1 MVKYADGPTMEVEV
15 EVGASATVIWPLISD
30 IDMPARFSEEFQGAE
45 WIDGV
50 GPAIGSRFRGR
61 NRHPVVGEWTTECT
75 VVAYEPERAFG
86 WVVGDVDNVLASWR
100 FDLEQDGERTR
111 LRMSA
116 RMGPGSSGITAA
128 IEARPDR
135 EDDIIERR
143 LGEWRSNMT
152 ATVEGIKASVESA

>member
-15 EVGASATVIWPLISD
+15 EVGVSAAVIWPLISD

-45 WIDGV
+45 WIDGA

-75 VVAYEPERAFG
+75 VVDYEPERTFG

-116 RMGPGSSGITAA
+116 RMGPGPSGITAA

-152 ATVEGIKASVESA
+152 ATVEGIKASVESG

>member
-15 EVGASATVIWPLISD
+15 EVGVSAAVIWPLISD

-45 WIDGV
+45 WIDGA

-61 NRHPVVGEWTTECT
+61 NRRPVVGEWTTECT
-75 VVAYEPERAFG
+75 VVDYEPERTFG

-116 RMGPGSSGITAA
+116 RMGPGPSGITAA

-135 EDDIIERR
+135 EDDIIDRR

>member
-15 EVGASATVIWPLISD
+15 EVGVSAAVIWPLISD

-45 WIDGV
+45 WIDGA
-50 GPAIGSRFRGR
+50 GPAIGSRFLGR

-75 VVAYEPERAFG
+75 VVDYEPERAFG

-116 RMGPGSSGITAA
+116 RMGPGPSGITAA

>member
-1 MVKYADGPTMEVEV
+1 MVKYADGPTVEVEV
-15 EVGASATVIWPLISD
+15 EVGVSAAVIWPLISD

-75 VVAYEPERAFG
+75 VVDYEPERAFG

-116 RMGPGSSGITAA
+116 RMGPGPSGITAA

-135 EDDIIERR
+135 EDDIVERR
-143 LGEWRSNMT
+143 LDEWRSNMT

>member
-15 EVGASATVIWPLISD
+15 EVGVSAAVIWPLISD

-75 VVAYEPERAFG
+75 VVDYEPERAFG

-100 FDLEQDGERTR
+100 FDLERDGERTR

-116 RMGPGSSGITAA
+116 RMGPGPSGITAA

>member
-15 EVGASATVIWPLISD
+15 EVGVSAAVIWPLISD

-75 VVAYEPERAFG
+75 VVDYEPERAFG

-116 RMGPGSSGITAA
+116 RMGPGPSGITAA

-135 EDDIIERR
+135 EDDIVERR
-143 LGEWRSNMT
+143 LDEWRSNMT
-152 ATVEGIKASVESA
+152 ATVEGIKASVDSA

>member
-15 EVGASATVIWPLISD
+15 EVGVSAAVIWPLISD

-45 WIDGV
+45 WIDGA

-75 VVAYEPERAFG
+75 VVDYEPERAFG

-116 RMGPGSSGITAA
+116 RMGPSPSGITAA